1 MTILQKISHYIK
13 IGVQKIKNELGSPLI
28 EEAML
33 IGLSVL
39 MITIIAALTLD
50 IVDWAQGAIK
60 DIFNQLDYI
69 RTNFLGFLQGSQW

>member
-1 MTILQKISHYIK
+1 MLKLKKIINYIK
-13 IGVQKIKNELGSPLI
+13 ITYINIRNERGSPLI

-69 RTNFLGFLQGSQW
+69 RNNFLGFLQG

>member
-1 MTILQKISHYIK
+1 MLKLKKIINYIK
-13 IGVQKIKNELGSPLI
+13 GLYKKIGNEIGSPLI

-39 MITIIAALTLD
+39 MITIIAALTLN
-50 IVDWAQGAIK
+50 IIDWAQDAIK

-69 RTNFLGFLQGSQW
+69 RNNFLGFLQG

>member
-1 MTILQKISHYIK
+1 MLKKVSIFLKKIYE
-13 IGVQKIKNELGSPLI
+13 KIKDDRGSPLI

-50 IVDWAQGAIK
+50 IVNWAQNAIT

-69 RTNFLGFLQGSQW
+69 RTNFLGFLQQG

>member
-1 MTILQKISHYIK
+1 MIYLKKIRCYIK
-13 IGVQKIKNELGSPLI
+13 VLLEKIKNESGSPLI

-50 IVDWAQGAIK
+50 IVDWAQDAIK
-60 DIFNQLDYI
+60 DIFNQFDYI
-69 RTNFLGFLQGSQW
+69 RTNFLGFLQE